1 MRIVYHGFSDGTY
14 HIFQTEDDGSN
25 RRTLEGH
32 PPTRA
37 TRIIAFV
44 ELLCANTQEGLE
56 KLKAGLSN
64 LTPHVQTLT
73 ATAA

>member
-14 HIFQTEDDGSN
+14 HIFQTEESSGQ

-37 TRIIAFV
+37 TRIIAFI
-44 ELLCANTQEGLE
+44 ELNCANTQEGLE
-56 KLKAGLSN
+56 KLKVGLTN
-64 LTPHVQTLT
+64 LTPHLQTIP
-73 ATAA
+73 AMAA